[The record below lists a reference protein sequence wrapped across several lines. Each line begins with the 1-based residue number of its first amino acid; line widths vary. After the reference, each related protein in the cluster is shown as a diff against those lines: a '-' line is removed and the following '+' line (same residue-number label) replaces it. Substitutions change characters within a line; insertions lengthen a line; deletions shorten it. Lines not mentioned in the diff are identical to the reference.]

1 MLLSILAAAL
11 RCLQVALDR
20 AKPQTRASDADRE
33 ATADRLRTAALEG
46 RLESDELEERLE
58 SAYGA
63 RWCSELTA
71 LTADVT
77 PPPDPLRF
85 MRLRRRVNTLAIV
98 SLVAGLLWFAWVGSL
113 VAIVTGHTALFQISR
128 SSGRE
133 TGRTAALIGLMF
145 GYFGLATLVF
155 VLRFAF

>member
-1 MLLSILAAAL
+1 MNA
-11 RCLQVALDR
+11 
-20 AKPQTRASDADRE
+20 
-33 ATADRLRTAALEG
+33 
-46 RLESDELEERLE
+46 
-58 SAYGA
+58 
-63 RWCSELTA
+63 
-71 LTADVT
+71 
-77 PPPDPLRF
+77 
-85 MRLRRRVNTLAIV
+85 LAIV

-155 VLRFAF
+155 VLLFAL

>member
-1 MLLSILAAAL
+1 
-11 RCLQVALDR
+11 VPLDR
-20 AKPQTRASDADRE
+20 GRPQTRASDADRE
-33 ATADRLRTAALEG
+33 ATAERLRAAALEG
-46 RLESDELEERLE
+46 RLEHDELEDRLE

-63 RWCSELTA
+63 RWCSELAA

-85 MRLRRRVNTLAIV
+85 IRLRRRVNVLAVV
-98 SLVAGLLWFAWVGSL
+98 SLVAGLLWFAWIGSL
-113 VAIVTGHTALFQISR
+113 TAIVTGHMALFQISR

-155 VLRFAF
+155 VLLFAL